1 VAESHEPSYYE
12 IALTNRQVIVAFV
25 LLLTCILG
33 AFFSGVWIG
42 REATAR
48 AAQDQI
54 VRNAPP
60 PQGPQDGKSLDELEF
75 FDAKNKNK
83 KGADH
88 KTAGDKSAG
97 KPAETA
103 EMQTAAAAAPAPAPT
118 LADDL
123 ARRTPA
129 AGKKTRTSPP
139 PAPVEEVAEEPAPA
153 PPPVPRAKPVP
164 QPAAPAP
171 AATVPARKGKNRD
184 KTAAATTAPARA
196 GRSATDAANAAGAK
210 GAYVIQV
217 FSSADKTQADRIRA
231 KLAGS
236 GQKAYLSPIERGG
249 RTMYRVRIGPF
260 RSRGDAQTVADKVR
274 KGYKMD
280 TWVTE

>member
-75 FDAKNKNK
+75 FDAKNK

-88 KTAGDKSAG
+88 KTAGDKTAG
-97 KPAETA
+97 KTAETA

-123 ARRTPA
+123 ARRTPT
-129 AGKKTRTSPP
+129 AGKKTRTPPP

-153 PPPVPRAKPVP
+153 PA
-164 QPAAPAP
+164 AP

-184 KTAAATTAPARA
+184 KTASATTAPART
-196 GRSATDAANAAGAK
+196 GRSATAAVNAAGAK

>member
-60 PQGPQDGKSLDELEF
+60 PQGPQDGRNLDELEF
-75 FDAKNKNK
+75 FDARNKGK

-88 KTAGDKSAG
+88 KKTADLTASEKIAE
-97 KPAETA
+97 KPADTA
-103 EMQTAAAAAPAPAPT
+103 EMQAATAPQPAPASTT

-129 AGKKTRTSPP
+129 VKKTRTPPP
-139 PAPVEEVAEEPAPA
+139 PAPSAAVAEEPAEEPA
-153 PPPVPRAKPVP
+153 
-164 QPAAPAP
+164 QAAPSI
-171 AATVPARKGKNRD
+171 AA
-184 KTAAATTAPARA
+184 
-196 GRSATDAANAAGAK
+196 
-210 GAYVIQV
+210 
-217 FSSADKTQADRIRA
+217 
-231 KLAGS
+231 
-236 GQKAYLSPIERGG
+236 
-249 RTMYRVRIGPF
+249 
-260 RSRGDAQTVADKVR
+260 
-274 KGYKMD
+274 
-280 TWVTE
+280 

>member
-88 KTAGDKSAG
+88 KTASDKSAG
-97 KPAETA
+97 KTAETA

-129 AGKKTRTSPP
+129 VSKKTRTPP
-139 PAPVEEVAEEPAPA
+139 PAAEEVAEEPAPA
-153 PPPVPRAKPVP
+153 PPPVPREVPRARPAP

-184 KTAAATTAPARA
+184 KTAAATTAPART
-196 GRSATDAANAAGAK
+196 GHAAADSSSK